1 MHSFVRP
8 TLTEKTDS
16 KSRQRV
22 EHKKQ
27 EHHQYSPRINSQPP
41 EFHSSGTS
49 QASHDFY
56 APDNPL
62 FHDPA
67 QSPLKPTQNSASP
80 ASCREAFPRS
90 ATLKASKKE
99 LVPQAESATSI
110 QHPLLLILAEGEQ
123 WIPACRLQVSHNLR
137 SPSCLPPL
145 SAQSFF
151 LCTAEE
157 PSLHHPRKRSCM
169 TLPLLPCPI
178 HLSGEEWTKPQAG
191 CAHYLS
197 LQIKPP

>member
-27 EHHQYSPRINSQPP
+27 EHHQYSSRINSQPP

-110 QHPLLLILAEGEQ
+110 HHPLLLILAEGEQ

-137 SPSCLPPL
+137 GLRLASPHSQPRVSSCVQLKSPHFTTPGKG
-145 SAQSFF
+145 A
-151 LCTAEE
+151 A
-157 PSLHHPRKRSCM
+157 
-169 TLPLLPCPI
+169 
-178 HLSGEEWTKPQAG
+178 
-191 CAHYLS
+191 
-197 LQIKPP
+197 